1 MPPTDEIVGTP
12 RRTSRAASDANDP
25 RGATKEIR
33 RLSSLI
39 EISQAMAATLN
50 LNIALP
56 QALDILE
63 RHHRVVRS
71 AITLLDE
78 ETGELS
84 IKASLGIAPDGQRVR
99 YRLGEGITGRVVESG
114 KPIVVPEASREPLLL
129 NRAANPFLI
138 HSAACEECRGIGSL
152 KHLSDSVRK
161 RLWIACKPRVEQD
174 APHRGEELR
183 L

>member
-12 RRTSRAASDANDP
+12 RRAGRTASDANDP

-50 LNIALP
+50 LSIALP

-129 NRAANPFLI
+129 NRAAKRVDRRGKSGRRAPGRPYRRPM
-138 HSAACEECRGIGSL
+138 SSRARAA
-152 KHLSDSVRK
+152 
-161 RLWIACKPRVEQD
+161 
-174 APHRGEELR
+174 
-183 L
+183 

>member
-12 RRTSRAASDANDP
+12 RRTGRSGTDANDP

-39 EISQAMAATLN
+39 EISQALAATLN
-50 LNIALP
+50 LTVALP

-78 ETGELS
+78 ETGELT
-84 IKASLGIAPDGQRVR
+84 IKASTGLTLEGQRAR

-114 KPIVVPEASREPLLL
+114 KPIVVPQVSREPLLL
-129 NRAANPFLI
+129 NRAFRRKQESGP
-138 HSAACEECRGIGSL
+138 E
-152 KHLSDSVRK
+152 LSFVCVPIVLNRKTLGALAVDVAFREDRDYEGLVRF
-161 RLWIACKPRVEQD
+161 
-174 APHRGEELR
+174 
-183 L
+183 